1 MHAKLGL
8 APLALLFFLAGPSLA
23 QDMDELMRI
32 NAIVTACERL
42 EHDYAI
48 YRDRGDGEAFA
59 NLFTED
65 GEWGHPTTVLKG
77 REAIRKYIE
86 SSSGGPPEARLQL
99 QTTIQITP
107 VDDTTATGIS
117 YAIIL
122 NGDRPVGPGDPP
134 IQMEG
139 ITSVN
144 VYHTEF
150 ALTSDGWRIS
160 RMELEP
166 VFRGPGLA

>member
-1 MHAKLGL
+1 MDMRKFTATVVST
-8 APLALLFFLAGPSLA
+8 ALLTSASATFAALDDKTA
-23 QDMDELMRI
+23 D
-32 NAIVTACERL
+32 AIIIACERL
-42 EHDYAI
+42 MADYAVF
-48 YRDRGDGEAFA
+48 RDRLDADGWADT
-59 NLFTED
+59 FTED
-65 GEWGHPTTVLKG
+65 AVLVLGSGTYQGRDAILANLASRPTPAVAHLIMLTSVK
-77 REAIRKYIE
+77 
-86 SSSGGPPEARLQL
+86 
-99 QTTIQITP
+99 ITP
-107 VDDTTATGIS
+107 IDETSASGIS

-150 ALTSDGWRIS
+150 AFTAEGWRIS

>member
-1 MHAKLGL
+1 MRMRKLTVT
-8 APLALLFFLAGPSLA
+8 AVSAALLASASATFAALDQKTS
-23 QDMDELMRI
+23 DVI
-32 NAIVTACERL
+32 ITACERL
-42 EHDYAI
+42 MADYAV
-48 YRDRGDGEAFA
+48 YRDRLDADGWAIT
-59 NLFTED
+59 FTED
-65 GEWGHPTTVLKG
+65 AVLVLGSGTYEGRDAILEYLASRPTPAVAHLIMLTSVK
-77 REAIRKYIE
+77 
-86 SSSGGPPEARLQL
+86 
-99 QTTIQITP
+99 ITP
-107 VDDTTATGIS
+107 IDETGATGVS

-122 NGDRPVGPGDPP
+122 NGDRPVGPGNPP

-150 ALTSDGWRIS
+150 VLTEDGWRIS

>member
-1 MHAKLGL
+1 MGMNNL
-8 APLALLFFLAGPSLA
+8 AVTAVSTVLLASAPTAFAAL
-23 QDMDELMRI
+23 DEATAD
-32 NAIVTACERL
+32 AIITACERL
-42 EHDYAI
+42 MADYAV
-48 YRDRGDGEAFA
+48 YRDRLDADGWAA
-59 NLFTED
+59 TFTED
-65 GEWGHPTTVLKG
+65 AVLVLGSGTYEGRDAILENLASRPTPAVAHLIMLTSVK
-77 REAIRKYIE
+77 
-86 SSSGGPPEARLQL
+86 
-99 QTTIQITP
+99 ITP
-107 VDDTTATGIS
+107 IDETSATGTS

-150 ALTSDGWRIS
+150 VLTADGWRIS

>member
-1 MHAKLGL
+1 MGMKNLTVTAVSAVLL
-8 APLALLFFLAGPSLA
+8 ASASTSFAAL
-23 QDMDELMRI
+23 DEAAAD
-32 NAIVTACERL
+32 AIITACERL
-42 EHDYAI
+42 MADYAV
-48 YRDRGDGEAFA
+48 YRDRLDA
-59 NLFTED
+59 NGWADTFTED
-65 GEWGHPTTVLKG
+65 AVLVLGSGTYDGRDAILENLASRPTPAVAHLIMLTSVK
-77 REAIRKYIE
+77 
-86 SSSGGPPEARLQL
+86 
-99 QTTIQITP
+99 ITP
-107 VDDTTATGIS
+107 IDETSAAGIS

-134 IQMEG
+134 IQMKG

-150 ALTSDGWRIS
+150 ALTADGWRIS

>member
-1 MHAKLGL
+1 MDMRKLTVMVVS
-8 APLALLFFLAGPSLA
+8 AALLTSASATFAALDDKTA
-23 QDMDELMRI
+23 D
-32 NAIVTACERL
+32 AIITACERL
-42 EHDYAI
+42 MADYAV
-48 YRDRGDGEAFA
+48 YRDRLDADGWADT
-59 NLFTED
+59 FTED
-65 GEWGHPTTVLKG
+65 AVLVLGSGTHQGRDAILANLASRPTPAVAHLIMLTSVK
-77 REAIRKYIE
+77 
-86 SSSGGPPEARLQL
+86 
-99 QTTIQITP
+99 ITP
-107 VDDTTATGIS
+107 IDETSAAGIS

-150 ALTSDGWRIS
+150 VLTAEGWRIS

>member
-1 MHAKLGL
+1 MGMKNLTVTAVSAVLF
-8 APLALLFFLAGPSLA
+8 ANASTAFAAL
-23 QDMDELMRI
+23 DEATAD
-32 NAIVTACERL
+32 AIITACERL
-42 EHDYAI
+42 MADYAV
-48 YRDRGDGEAFA
+48 YRDRLDADGWADT
-59 NLFTED
+59 FTED
-65 GEWGHPTTVLKG
+65 AVLLLGSGTYQGRDAILENLASRPTPAVAHLIMLTSVK
-77 REAIRKYIE
+77 
-86 SSSGGPPEARLQL
+86 
-99 QTTIQITP
+99 ITP
-107 VDDTTATGIS
+107 IDETSAIGIS

-150 ALTSDGWRIS
+150 VLTADGWRIS